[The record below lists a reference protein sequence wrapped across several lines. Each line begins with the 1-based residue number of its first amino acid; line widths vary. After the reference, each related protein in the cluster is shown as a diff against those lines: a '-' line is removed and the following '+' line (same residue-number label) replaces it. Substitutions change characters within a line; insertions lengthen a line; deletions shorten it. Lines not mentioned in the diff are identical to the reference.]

1 MPNTWTVLTIIEE
14 PQEIPKPGNAVEVR
28 ILDLACHR
36 CVIDHANKLKR
47 CVFHNRLRVWGYYK
61 GVDIEE
67 VKEELRQETLQ
78 PLPSETSP
86 SPLSSS

>member
-14 PQEIPKPGNAVEVR
+14 PQEIPKPGEAIAVR

-47 CVFHNRLRVWGYYK
+47 CVFHHRLRVWGYYV
-61 GVDIEE
+61 GVD
-67 VKEELRQETLQ
+67 KEELRQETPQ
-78 PLPSETSP
+78 SPLVETSP
-86 SPLSSS
+86 SPEPVS